1 MVYKLQA
8 SSFEGHEINATSFI
22 NLPFCEMRV
31 TNKESD

>member
-8 SSFEGHEINATSFI
+8 ASFEGHEINATIFI
-22 NLPFCEMRV
+22 NLPLREMRI

>member
-8 SSFEGHEINATSFI
+8 SSFEGHEINDTSFI
-22 NLPFCEMRV
+22 NLPFREMV